1 MVPAA
6 RTAQF
11 AGLSGLSDRI
21 LCFLTIQSPWLWS
34 AKISHLE
41 LVHGHRGLGLS
52 FLDEGSLV
60 WGTRTA
66 ADQDGPYSADPPAK
80 SCNVKI

>member
-41 LVHGHRGLGLS
+41 LVHGHMDTRGLGLS

-60 WGTRTA
+60 
-66 ADQDGPYSADPPAK
+66 
-80 SCNVKI
+80 